1 MRDRF
6 SNLAAVC
13 CEETIAKSRNF
24 VCLCLVLE
32 CFGKKPQIYFRP
44 GRQRDGRLG
53 ISRKMEKRFG
63 GADWIERRWHAVCT
77 NDSCMAEEVE
87 PYVSFFIAS
96 RLEAPSP
103 WQLPCTDLGSM
114 TKMADR

>member
-1 MRDRF
+1 MRDGF

-13 CEETIAKSRNF
+13 SEETIAKSRNF
-24 VCLCLVLE
+24 VCLCLVL
-32 CFGKKPQIYFRP
+32 KMFR
-44 GRQRDGRLG
+44 QKAAVLFSSWAVDEMGRLG

-63 GADWIERRWHAVCT
+63 GIDWIERRWYAVCT
-77 NDSCMAEEVE
+77 NDNCMAEEVG

-103 WQLPCTDLGSM
+103 
-114 TKMADR
+114 

>member
-13 CEETIAKSRNF
+13 CEETIAKLRIF
-24 VCLCLVLE
+24 VCLCLVLR
-32 CFGKKPQIYFRP
+32 CFGRKAADLFSSWAVGGWETRNIK
-44 GRQRDGRLG
+44 
-53 ISRKMEKRFG
+53 KMEKRFG
-63 GADWIERRWHAVCT
+63 GIDWIKRRWYAVCT
-77 NDSCMAEEVE
+77 NGNRMAEEVG

-103 WQLPCTDLGSM
+103 
-114 TKMADR
+114 